1 MAVVGADPATALSPA
16 SGGADALAAVK
27 QLVLDAVSSPL
38 TRVMYARALEDFF
51 GWWNGTGPAAVH
63 PRYGAGLA
71 GGPRSQ
77 GARAGQRESEALGG
91 AEAGRGSG
99 VQRAARSGGGAGHPG
114 HPRRGAARRPHG
126 NWLTKRQA
134 ETLLAAPDPAT
145 NQGKRDRAI
154 LAVLVGCGLRRD
166 EAARLTIE
174 HIQQRDGRWCVVDLV
189 GKKGHVRTVPMPP
202 WTKAAIESWGAA
214 AGITAGPVFRGV
226 NKGDVVTGDRLST
239 QGILRAVGRYAEAI
253 APHDLRRTFAKLAF
267 KGGAKLDQIQLSL
280 GHASIQTTE
289 RYLGVQQDL
298 TDAPCDYLHLRGG
311 VKMPIRADNRRRGS
325 SLTGTG
331 LRRQHNCKNQ
341 LALAKHTESV

>member
-1 MAVVGADPATALSPA
+1 MAVVAVDPAISLSPA
-16 SGGADALAAVK
+16 QCGADALAVVK
-27 QLVLDAVSSPL
+27 QLVLNAVSSPL

-51 GWWNGTGPAAVH
+51 AWWNGQGRPPFTRATVQAWRAALE
-63 PRYGAGLA
+63 AKGLA
-71 GGPRSQ
+71 PASVNQKLSAVRKL
-77 GARAGQRESEALGG
+77 A
-91 AEAGRGSG
+91 AEASCNGLLDPG
-99 VQRAARSGGGAGHPG
+99 AAQAIRDI
-114 HPRRGAARRPHG
+114 RGAAQHGVRTG

-166 EAARLTIE
+166 EAARLTME

-202 WTKAAIESWGAA
+202 WTKAAVESWGAA
-214 AGITAGPVFRGV
+214 AGITGGPVFRGV

-239 QGILRAVGRYAEAI
+239 QGILRAVARHAEAI

-289 RYLGVQQDL
+289 RYLGVHQDL
-298 TDAPCDYLHLRGG
+298 TDAPCDYLHLK
-311 VKMPIRADNRRRGS
+311 V
-325 SLTGTG
+325 
-331 LRRQHNCKNQ
+331 
-341 LALAKHTESV
+341 E